1 MPLEVRNVAFSYNHN
16 PSKRDADAGL
26 KENAVLKDMSF
37 TCRDN
42 RVTGIVGPN
51 GCGKT
56 TILKVIAGF
65 YRAQSGS
72 ISYDG
77 RTTDGMNA
85 SELAKLRAVVEQ
97 TVYSPFAFPVYDYV
111 MLGRTPYHGN
121 FSADTEEDN
130 EIVLNSMKST
140 NVLQF
145 KDRKINELSGGELQ
159 RVMIARSLAQEPK
172 YLMLDEPT
180 SHLDIRQQLEV
191 MKLLRTI
198 SSNTTI
204 MCIIHEINQA
214 AAYCDDVVMTAGG
227 YVIGEGKAEDILNYE
242 NLNEV
247 FGVLS
252 MQTSQPESGKKQ
264 FLFSLQPDTHAE
276 KAQHVH
282 VISGEG
288 RGRRILLTLKHA
300 GFKVTA
306 GILSRNDGDYLV
318 CRSAG
323 IETVSVPS
331 FSPYSE
337 EAVMQQ
343 KKLCDEADA
352 VVLVATDVGSGNL
365 VNPETAYSYLNT
377 GKPVFFV
384 DHNLKEYKYD
394 NTAGKRATQIYDA
407 MLKNAKAVSGAD
419 ELLSELTD

>member
-1 MPLEVRNVAFSYNHN
+1 MPIEVKNVAFSYNRN
-16 PSKRDADAGL
+16 PSKRDADLGL
-26 KENAVLKDMSF
+26 KENAVLKDMTF

-65 YRAQSGS
+65 YKAQSGT

-77 RTTDGMNA
+77 KNA
-85 SELAKLRAVVEQ
+85 GNMHAAELARLRAVVEQ
-97 TVYSPFAFPVYDYV
+97 TVYTPFAFPVYDYV

-130 EIVLNSMKST
+130 EIVLNAMKDT

-198 SSNTTI
+198 SSDTTV

-227 YVIGEGKAEDILNYE
+227 YVVGEGKAEDILNYD

-252 MQTSQPESGKKQ
+252 IQTNQPESGKKQ
-264 FLFSLQPDTHAE
+264 FLFSLQPDTHTE
-276 KAQHVH
+276 RIKHVH

-288 RGRRILLTLKHA
+288 RGGRILLTLKHA
-300 GFKVTA
+300 GFRVTA

-331 FSPYSE
+331 FSMYSD
-337 EAVMQQ
+337 EAIMEQ

-352 VVLVATDVGSGNL
+352 VVLVATDVGSCNLGNL
-365 VNPETAYSYLNT
+365 ETAYSYLNS
-377 GKPVFFV
+377 GKVVCFV

-394 NTAGKRATQIYDA
+394 NTADKRATRIYDE
-407 MLKNAKAVSGAD
+407 MLKGAKAFSSAD
-419 ELLSELTD
+419 ELLTELMN